1 MRMLRRAI
9 WNVRVAG
16 PEDMAD
22 LGKKLYDINMKRF
35 RIACDT
41 TVSFDERDGR
51 MNAENVDFRRTRA
64 AFVSGA
70 QQILGNDAGRQ
81 LPQPTARC
89 GQRGYMRRHGRGGEA
104 Y

>member
-1 MRMLRRAI
+1 MMVMPAGDAIPPSSGDQWMGLREESQASMRMLRRAI

-35 RIACDT
+35 RIA
-41 TVSFDERDGR
+41 
-51 MNAENVDFRRTRA
+51 
-64 AFVSGA
+64 
-70 QQILGNDAGRQ
+70 GRQ
-81 LPQPTARC
+81 LPQPTVRC